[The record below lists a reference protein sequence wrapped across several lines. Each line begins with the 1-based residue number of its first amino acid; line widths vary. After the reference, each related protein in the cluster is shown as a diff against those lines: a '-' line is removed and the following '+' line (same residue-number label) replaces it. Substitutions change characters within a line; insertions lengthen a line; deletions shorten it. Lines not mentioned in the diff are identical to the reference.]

1 MNLYEGMIPL
11 SSQHTKI
18 TMQLIADRLGVSK
31 YTVSQALSGK
41 IGVSEAT
48 RAEVEAM
55 ARALGYRIKSDKRSA
70 YPKPPKTVS
79 DAASDLPYAADLIG
93 DKDVPH
99 TEAAPAYVAIWVHD
113 AQRKEPSFW
122 SRVLGGVILGCS
134 NNGWQTQVLSSDKLL
149 MDNPMSS
156 PLTDITSPACLG
168 SVVLGTLPIR
178 SLHKLAQLHQA
189 NDPIILVD
197 HEEPLIRAD
206 CILNANL
213 EAARLACRRI
223 ISQGCKR
230 IVFVGKDLYS
240 VSFQER
246 WWGCR
251 QALDE
256 YSRQLEGYSL
266 RKWTISYGQPIWEQ
280 QLAKRVGASSSEE
293 LPDGFVCANDE
304 IALKLLKLLQEQSIP
319 VPSRCKVIGIDN
331 IDASASSTPP
341 LTTVELAKELLGTR
355 AVEALERNLT
365 HPSVHSEKVILSA
378 RLITRGSG

>member
-1 MNLYEGMIPL
+1 MIPL
-11 SSQHTKI
+11 SSQHAKI

-41 IGVSEAT
+41 IGVSETT

-70 YPKPPKTVS
+70 YPKPTRTISDAVS
-79 DAASDLPYAADLIG
+79 DLTNAATLIG
-93 DKDVPH
+93 DSDVPH
-99 TEAAPAYVAIWVHD
+99 TEATPAYVAIWVHD
-113 AQRKEPSFW
+113 AQREEPSFW
-122 SRVLGGVILGCS
+122 SRVLGGVMLGCS
-134 NNGWQTQVLSSDKLL
+134 SNGWQTQVLSSDKLL
-149 MDNPMSS
+149 MGNPMSS
-156 PLTDITSPACLG
+156 LLTDLTSPACLG
-168 SVVLGTLPIR
+168 SVVLGTLPIC

-189 NDPIILVD
+189 NAPIILVD
-197 HEEPLIRAD
+197 HDEPLIRAD

-223 ISQGCKR
+223 LSQGCKR
-230 IVFVGKDLYS
+230 IVFVGKDTYS

-251 QALDE
+251 QALE

-266 RKWTISYGQPIWEQ
+266 RKWTISYGQPTWEQ
-280 QLAKRVGASSSEE
+280 QLAKRVGASPSEE

-304 IALKLLKLLQEQSIP
+304 IALKLLKLLQEQSIS